1 MYDDLHIIC
10 IVSRA
15 CMWMCNMISG
25 MCQSGLASDVICQY
39 LQTAIA
45 DFSFTTL
52 LTYSV
57 MEV

>member
-1 MYDDLHIIC
+1 MSMYN
-10 IVSRA
+10 V
-15 CMWMCNMISG
+15 ISG
-25 MCQSGLASDVICQY
+25 MCQNGLASDVICQH

-45 DFSFTTL
+45 DISFTTL